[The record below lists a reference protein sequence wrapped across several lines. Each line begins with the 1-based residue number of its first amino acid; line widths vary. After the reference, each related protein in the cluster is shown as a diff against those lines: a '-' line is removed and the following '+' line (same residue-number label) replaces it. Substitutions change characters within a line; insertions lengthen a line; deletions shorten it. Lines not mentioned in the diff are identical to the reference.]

1 MLRRI
6 RTTLAL
12 VVFVLITLLFLDVTG
27 TLHKYFGW
35 LASIQF
41 WPALLALHV
50 GVLALLV
57 VLTLV
62 FGRIYCSI
70 ICPLGVMQ
78 DVVSRLHGIRKKN
91 RFTYSKEKRW
101 LRYTVLAVFIV
112 SALAGVNAVVSLL
125 APYSS
130 YGRIAGSL
138 MKPVYEAGNNV
149 LAAIA
154 ESVNSYAFYSVDVWL
169 KSLPTLIVASVT
181 LVVIA
186 VLAWRGG
193 RTYCNTICP
202 VGTILSFL
210 ARFSWF
216 KVRIDGSKCVNC
228 GLCTKNC
235 KASAIDFKNHKI
247 DYSRCV
253 VCGDCIGKCHKGA
266 ISLSS
271 RRADKRTSRQV
282 NKQTSGQADKRT
294 SQNADSANLLVNSSA
309 GVLSTNESRRSF
321 LLGVAVAATGAA
333 LAQEK
338 KKVDGGLA
346 AIEDKVAPRRLT
358 PLTPPGSLSAQ
369 HFAQHCT
376 ACQLCVSTCPNGVLR
391 PSTDLST
398 FMQPTMSYERGYC
411 RPECTKCGEV
421 CPTGAIK
428 PITRAIKSA
437 TQIGHAVWLKKNCV
451 PLTDGVEC
459 GNCAPLP
466 HGSHHHDTPE
476 PQGRAFAEDTRC
488 QRGPLHRLR
497 SVRELVP
504 RPSVQR
510 DLRRGSRGSQGGLSE
525 NGPLPLPRWGSEGW
539 RFYLQVNPNFR
550 FNKTSVC
557 EKNAKTPC
565 ERRLFALQKAS
576 F

>member
-346 AIEDKVAPRRLT
+346 AIEDKVAPKRLT

-376 ACQLCVSTCPNGVLR
+376 SCQLCVSTCPNGVLR

-411 RPECTKCGEV
+411 RPECTKCGKV

-459 GNCAPLP
+459 GNCARHCPTGAITMIPLNP
-466 HGSHHHDTPE
+466 KDERSPKIPAVNE
-476 PQGRAFAEDTRC
+476 ARC
-488 QRGPLHRLR
+488 IGCGACENLCPARPFSAIYVEGHEVHRE
-497 SVRELVP
+497 V
-504 RPSVQR
+504 
-510 DLRRGSRGSQGGLSE
+510 
-525 NGPLPLPRWGSEGW
+525 
-539 RFYLQVNPNFR
+539 
-550 FNKTSVC
+550 
-557 EKNAKTPC
+557 
-565 ERRLFALQKAS
+565 
-576 F
+576 

>member
-1 MLRRI
+1 MLRKI

-27 TLHKYFGW
+27 TLHRWFGW

-41 WPALLALHV
+41 WPALLAMHV
-50 GVLALLV
+50 GVVAMLV

-62 FGRIYCSI
+62 FGRIYCSV

-78 DVVSRLHGIRKKN
+78 DVISRLHGMRKKN

-101 LRYTVLAVFIV
+101 LRYTVLAVFV
-112 SALAGVNAVVSLL
+112 ASAVAGVNAVVSLL

-149 LAAIA
+149 LAAVA
-154 ESVNSYAFYSVDVWL
+154 EHFNSYAFYSVDVWM
-169 KSLPTLIVASVT
+169 KSLPTLVVASLT

-210 ARFSWF
+210 ARFSWL

-235 KASAIDFKNHKI
+235 KASAIDFKNHRI

-253 VCGDCIGKCHKGA
+253 VCGDCIDKCRKGA

-271 RRADKRTSRQV
+271 RQADKQTSRRAD
-282 NKQTSGQADKRT
+282 KQTSGQADELT
-294 SQNADSANLLVNSSA
+294 SGQVDKLTGGQVNKQAGKQANNANLLVNSSA
-309 GVLSTNESRRSF
+309 GDLSAVNSLSVDTGRRSF
-321 LLGVAVAATGAA
+321 LLGLAVASTAA
-333 LAQEK
+333 AMAQEK

-346 AIEDKVAPRRLT
+346 AIEDKVAPERLT
-358 PLTPPGSLSAQ
+358 PITPPGSLSAQ

-376 ACQLCVSTCPNGVLR
+376 ACQLCVSNCPNGVLR

-411 RPECTKCGEV
+411 RPECTKCGDV
-421 CPTGAIK
+421 CPTGAIN
-428 PITRAIKSA
+428 PITRAQKSA
-437 TQIGHAVWLKKNCV
+437 TQIGHAVWIKKNCV

-459 GNCAPLP
+459 GNCARHCPTGAITMVPVDPKDERSLKIP
-466 HGSHHHDTPE
+466 AVNE
-476 PQGRAFAEDTRC
+476 ARC
-488 QRGPLHRLR
+488 IGCGACENLCPARPFSAIYVEGHEVHRE
-497 SVRELVP
+497 V
-504 RPSVQR
+504 
-510 DLRRGSRGSQGGLSE
+510 
-525 NGPLPLPRWGSEGW
+525 
-539 RFYLQVNPNFR
+539 
-550 FNKTSVC
+550 
-557 EKNAKTPC
+557 
-565 ERRLFALQKAS
+565 
-576 F
+576 